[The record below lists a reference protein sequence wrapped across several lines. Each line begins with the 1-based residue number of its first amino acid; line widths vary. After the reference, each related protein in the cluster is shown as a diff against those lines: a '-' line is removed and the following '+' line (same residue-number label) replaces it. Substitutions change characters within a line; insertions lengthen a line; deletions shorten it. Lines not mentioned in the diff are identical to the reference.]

1 MMKAAVK
8 NGAQT
13 CHEIGMK
20 WREIG
25 PTYNKVVNHC
35 K

>member
-1 MMKAAVK
+1 MIKAAVK

-13 CHEIGMK
+13 CHEIGMTK
-20 WREIG
+20 REIG
-25 PTYNKVVNHC
+25 PKYDEVINHC